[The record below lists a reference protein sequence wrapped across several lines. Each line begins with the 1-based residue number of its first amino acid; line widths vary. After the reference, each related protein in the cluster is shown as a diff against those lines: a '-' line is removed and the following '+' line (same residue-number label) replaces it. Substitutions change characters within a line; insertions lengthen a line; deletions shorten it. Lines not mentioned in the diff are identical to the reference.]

1 MSLKILI
8 IGGVFMSGFWDMFD
22 DDREEKDTD
31 EEGRLR
37 LRKEELDIDKKKIH
51 TGDVEIGKEI
61 VEEKKVVDVPVAREE
76 VVIERKSIDNE
87 ITDSPISDEET
98 IHIPVSE
105 EKVDVD
111 KHTVVTG
118 EISAYKRSVDDVQ
131 NIEETLKREEARV
144 NTSGNANVISD
155 ETIHQHH

>member
-1 MSLKILI
+1 
-8 IGGVFMSGFWDMFD
+8 MSGFWDMFD

-31 EEGRLR
+31 EEGKLR

-61 VEEKKVVDVPVAREE
+61 IEEKKVFDVPVAREE
-76 VVIERKSIDNE
+76 VVIERRSINNE
-87 ITDSPISDEET
+87 ITDSSISDEET

-144 NTSGNANVISD
+144 NTNGNANVISD
-155 ETIHQHH
+155 ETIHEHH